1 MRKRILGRTGLEV
14 SEIGLGGVAFS
25 WLDKSECES
34 LIDYCLDRGVNYLDV
49 YVGTGEKIK
58 NILKRRRNDF
68 YISTR
73 TDPEKVD
80 DALRDFGL
88 DYIDIM
94 QITMVD
100 ARQHYKAAVDG
111 LEILHKHKEQGK
123 IGSIGIGTHSFDLY
137 MKIIEDG
144 FFDTIMLPFNYIE
157 NEVVEEVLPAAKQKD
172 IGILVM
178 KPLAGGNIENATA
191 SLKYILQ
198 YDVSSA
204 VVGIASI
211 EEAEEDI
218 EVGSKS
224 LELAADE
231 ERYLQNLEKRL
242 GKVFCRRCG
251 HCIFPEPCP
260 QGIEIRMLMMAET
273 IAMQSRKQTLSDEL
287 LERVNECTRC
297 GRCEEICPY
306 DLPIMDMLPEKVKEY
321 RELMGRI
328 ESGSYRS

>member
-1 MRKRILGRTGLEV
+1 MRKRIAGRTGLRL
-14 SEIGLGGVAFS
+14 SEISLGGVAFS
-25 WLDKSECES
+25 WLEKSACEN
-34 LIDYCLDRGVNYLDV
+34 LIGYCLDRGVNYLDV
-49 YVGTGEKIK
+49 YVGTGEKIRQA
-58 NILKRRRNDF
+58 LRRRRDEF

-80 DALRDFGL
+80 EALKDLGL

-100 ARQHYKAAVDG
+100 ADEHYKAAVDG

-123 IGSIGIGTHSFDLY
+123 IGHVGIGTHCFDLY
-137 MKIIEDG
+137 MRIIEDG
-144 FFDTIMLPFNYIE
+144 YFDTIMLPFNYIE
-157 NEVVEEVLPAAKQKD
+157 NEVVEKVLPAAKQRD

-178 KPLAGGNIENATA
+178 KPLAGGNIERAVP
-191 SLKYILQ
+191 SLKYILRH
-198 YDVSSA
+198 DVSSA

-218 EVGSKS
+218 RVGGER
-224 LELAADE
+224 LDLGEDE
-231 ERYLQNLEKRL
+231 ERYLRELGKKL

-273 IAMQSRKQTLSDEL
+273 IAMQSRRQTLSEEFL
-287 LERVNECTRC
+287 KKVEECTRC

-321 RELMGRI
+321 RSLVKEMEQGTYQR
-328 ESGSYRS
+328 